1 MLMSS
6 LSSPVR
12 DDAAHARGMAVGAHC
27 RSRQGKVKPRPA
39 WLVLLAVAACQS
51 AGPPASPGI
60 TRDEAERVLTEQAGK
75 WNVGDLDGFVATY
88 WDGPELTFLG
98 ASGLT
103 RGRADLLAQYQRGY
117 PDAEARGVLTFDV
130 LDFRP
135 LGGDHALLLGRY
147 HLERSTPAHGYF
159 SLVMA
164 RQYGRL
170 FILHDHSSAAAP
182 AK

>member
-6 LSSPVR
+6 SSSPVR
-12 DDAAHARGMAVGAHC
+12 GGDAHARATTVGAHC
-27 RSRQGKVKPRPA
+27 RSRQGKVKPRAA
-39 WLVLLAVAACQS
+39 WLAVLAIAACQA

-60 TRDEAERVLTEQAGK
+60 TRDEAARVLTVQAGK
-75 WNVGDLDGFVATY
+75 WNAGDLEGFVATY

-103 RGRADLLAQYQRGY
+103 RGRADLLAQYRRGY

-135 LGGDHALLLGRY
+135 LGSDHALLLGRY
-147 HLERSTPAHGYF
+147 HIQRSKPAEGWF

-164 RQYGRL
+164 RQDGRL
-170 FILHDHSSAAAP
+170 VILHDHSSAAAP